1 MSSLQTGTAWTEA
14 INAKIK
20 SKRTIGYF
28 RANAASELY
37 EYILEKFLAYQKR
50 TKITKAQFA
59 ESIQK
64 DAGQLNR
71 LLAGPGNWTIE
82 TVSDLLL
89 GMGERIKPA
98 SEAII
103 GINENALDE
112 PLTDAIACNANE
124 SSLGKKM
131 HKIGSGL
138 ANGPTASNDNQYTK
152 QDGHSLP
159 DRQDELRSLMG

>member
-1 MSSLQTGTAWTEA
+1 VSSSQTGASWIEA
-14 INAKIK
+14 VNAKVK

-28 RANAASELY
+28 RANASSELY
-37 EYILEKFLAYQKR
+37 EYILKKFLEYQKR

-89 GMGERIKPA
+89 GMGERIKPV
-98 SEAII
+98 SEPIV
-103 GINENALDE
+103 GSM
-112 PLTDAIACNANE
+112 NANKE
-124 SSLGKKM
+124 DTQTDVIASAPAKHSFEQRQG
-131 HKIGSGL
+131 IAAQSD
-138 ANGPTASNDNQYTK
+138 AYTASNDDIYPIQTNRYLAGQGY
-152 QDGHSLP
+152 
-159 DRQDELRSLMG
+159 RRNLMA